1 MLYHIQ
7 RGQVLL
13 LLSRLDVR
21 GGTGNDAELAEGWK
35 VESGLDVSKE
45 EVGAKSWMSINL
57 MTGLVVL
64 GIICEE
70 IINHFIAL

>member
-1 MLYHIQ
+1 
-7 RGQVLL
+7 
-13 LLSRLDVR
+13 VR

>member
-21 GGTGNDAELAEGWK
+21 GGTGNDAELAKGWK